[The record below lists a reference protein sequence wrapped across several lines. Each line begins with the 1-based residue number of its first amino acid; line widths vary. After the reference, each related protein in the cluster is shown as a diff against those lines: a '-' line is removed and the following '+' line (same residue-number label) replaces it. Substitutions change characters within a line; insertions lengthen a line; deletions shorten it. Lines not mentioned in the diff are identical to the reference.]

1 MLPTNDRRL
10 KALMVGILVAA
21 VPARS
26 EACWLFDCFGHHNRT
41 TFYAP
46 AAVAAPACNTCAPQ
60 TVSYVPQ
67 TAYRPLLTTTP
78 VVALRPV
85 MATDPC
91 TGCSTTVMQPATS
104 YVQRTVMM
112 PYTTYRPVIRTSYY
126 APAVAAP
133 VMAAPSCSTGACAP
147 AATTTYYQP
156 AAVAPAVTQPGC
168 CAANSGPAGFSPV
181 STITSSPTVG
191 PATYA
196 PSLPAAP
203 AAQPNNG
210 ASESPS
216 DKTFKQAP
224 ETKENST
231 NGEAMSFP
239 RLTDPM
245 NRTTSNALPARAY
258 TPVAWKAMR
267 MPAVTSRVEKL
278 GDSGW
283 EAAR

>member
-1 MLPTNDRRL
+1 MWTANHRRL
-10 KALMVGILVAA
+10 KAWMVGFLVAA
-21 VPARS
+21 IPAPS
-26 EACWLFDCFGHHNRT
+26 QACWLFDCFGHHSRT

-46 AAVAAPACNTCAPQ
+46 AAVAAPACNTCAQQ

-133 VMAAPSCSTGACAP
+133 VMAAPACSTGTCAP

-156 AAVAPAVTQPGC
+156 ATVAPVVSQPAC
-168 CAANSGPAGFSPV
+168 CAANAGPASFSPV
-181 STITSSPTVG
+181 STITSPTVG

-203 AAQPNNG
+203 ASQPNNG
-210 ASESPS
+210 TSESPS
-216 DKTFKQAP
+216 DKTFKQPP
-224 ETKENST
+224 EAKESGT

-239 RLTDPM
+239 RLTDPT
-245 NRTTSNALPARAY
+245 NRTTSRGLTARAY
-258 TPVAWKAMR
+258 TPVAWKVTGTPTA
-267 MPAVTSRVEKL
+267 TSRVEKL
-278 GDSGW
+278 DDGGW